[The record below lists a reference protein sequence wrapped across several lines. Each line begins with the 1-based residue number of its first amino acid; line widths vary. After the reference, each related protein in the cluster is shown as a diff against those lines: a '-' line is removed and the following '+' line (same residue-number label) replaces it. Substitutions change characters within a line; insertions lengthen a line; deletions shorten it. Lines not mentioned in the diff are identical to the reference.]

1 MYEPLY
7 QISTITKVGGDVL
20 SQSENNLLTETGKIL
35 GSIYGSLIILFAVL
49 LFLSTIF
56 STLPTYAA
64 LRSFQLI
71 LIVGAFLVI
80 MGAELAKVLFKSGI
94 TIVGFLGFLIFNLF
108 MVALGLAVFVDMVV
122 PTVMDVTI
130 QMVVYLLIGS
140 LIWYV
145 VLILILL
152 REWKQSR

>member
-1 MYEPLY
+1 
-7 QISTITKVGGDVL
+7 L
-20 SQSENNLLTETGKIL
+20 SQSENSPPTETGKIL
-35 GSIYGSLIILFAVL
+35 GSIYGSLVILFAIL

-56 STLPTYAA
+56 TTLPTDAA

-71 LIVGAFLVI
+71 LVVGAFLVI
-80 MGAELAKVLFKSGI
+80 IGAELAKVLFKSGI
-94 TIVGFLGFLIFNLF
+94 TIVGFLGFLIFNLL

-140 LIWYV
+140 LVWYV

-152 REWKQSR
+152 REWKQSK